1 MQINLHEIKS
11 LTGEDL
17 AKKVDEFQ
25 EERLRLFQE
34 YNRLQDIVDQY
45 NDQINDVCIEIE
57 KLNIVLKELGLI

>member
-1 MQINLHEIKS
+1 MKINLHEVKS
-11 LTGEDL
+11 LKGEDL
-17 AKKVDEFQ
+17 AKKIDEFQ

>member
-1 MQINLHEIKS
+1 MKINLYEVKS
-11 LTGEDL
+11 LKGEDL
-17 AKKVDEFQ
+17 AKKIDEFQ